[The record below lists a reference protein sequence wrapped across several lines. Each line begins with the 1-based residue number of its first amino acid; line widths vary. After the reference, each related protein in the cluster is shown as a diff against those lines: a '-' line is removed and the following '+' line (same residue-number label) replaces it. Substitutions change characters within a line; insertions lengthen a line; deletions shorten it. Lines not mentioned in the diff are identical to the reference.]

1 MHKTDLIDTT
11 ARATGLSKAD
21 TARTID
27 AALDAICKALAAG
40 DTVAL
45 TGFGSFAVSAKAQR
59 EGRNPKTG
67 EPVVIAAH
75 NSVKF
80 KAGKVLKDA
89 VNA

>member
-21 TARTID
+21 TARTLD
-27 AALDAICKALAAG
+27 AALDVICKALAAG

-45 TGFGSFAVSAKAQR
+45 TGFGSFAVTAKAER

-80 KAGKVLKDA
+80 KAGKNLKDA

>member
-27 AALDAICKALAAG
+27 AALDAICKALVAG

-45 TGFGSFAVSAKAQR
+45 TGFGSFAVSAKAER

-80 KAGKVLKDA
+80 KARKNLKDA

>member
-27 AALDAICKALAAG
+27 AALDAVCKALAAG

-45 TGFGSFAVSAKAQR
+45 TGFGSFAVTAKAER

-67 EPVVIAAH
+67 EILTIAAY

-80 KAGKVLKDA
+80 KAGKNLKDA